1 MFQPHTNRL
10 HFILSMVA
18 TGMLPQ
24 GGVRLREVRS
34 GGGGTIMH
42 RAGLEHTRDAPHGA
56 CVLVSKWRNVS
67 I

>member
-24 GGVRLREVRS
+24 GGVRLREVRW
-34 GGGGTIMH
+34 GGGTIMH
-42 RAGLEHTRDAPHGA
+42 RAGLEHTRDAPRGA
-56 CVLVSKWRNVS
+56 CVLVSKLRNVS